1 MPCEQSLVYSP
12 HFRSRSWHLEDILR
26 DAFPVQQNISKLPY
40 LKIAIMDAGRSWIL
54 EIARTLQNCEL
65 FKVFLIAMYGCTMS
79 SLTNGLLIDEAFQP
93 STWFPEPLIT

>member
-12 HFRSRSWHLEDILR
+12 HFRCRSWHLEDILR

-65 FKVFLIAMYGCTMS
+65 FKVFLIAMYGM
-79 SLTNGLLIDEAFQP
+79 DVP
-93 STWFPEPLIT
+93 